1 MNETSRSRLAEDLA
15 VARTLAEEGRRAPLI
30 GGQVYVIWGVA
41 IASCL
46 IANWAISTG
55 AIAVSAWAIPLIWFS
70 AMPIAG
76 VWSGAVR
83 SRIAHR
89 PGATG
94 FGNSVTAA
102 VWSASGLFLGVF
114 AAVLFAT
121 LLAAPEGALGKSRA
135 TGEIFPFAFSIF
147 QPMCFGGYG
156 VAMAASAEAA
166 KSALLRNF
174 SRVAFLAMAATTALI
189 GRSEQLLVGAAAAII
204 VLALPGYLL
213 MRRERSGA

>member
-1 MNETSRSRLAEDLA
+1 MDETSRSRLAEDLA

-41 IASCL
+41 IAFCL

-55 AIAVSAWAIPLIWFS
+55 AVAVSKWAIPLLWF
-70 AMPIAG
+70 AVMPIAG
-76 VWSGAVR
+76 AWAGAVR
-83 SRIAHR
+83 NGLAHR

-94 FGNSVTAA
+94 VGNSVTRA

-121 LLAAPEGALGKSRA
+121 LLAAPEAALGQSRA
-135 TGEIFPFAFSIF
+135 TGEIFGFAFSIF
-147 QPMCFGGYG
+147 QPMCFGVYG

-213 MRRERSGA
+213 MRRERQDA